1 MQMPTG
7 TCVQASSRRIESDLL
22 TLAFLFGYSSNGKHY
37 NMSHNVT
44 NTFVNTTSAILL
56 NPGYIKTMDG
66 ILKILQLI
74 VGCLVIGFV
83 GHFIDQSSPL
93 FFTAELLLLLIATSC
108 LITTTCLL
116 VSCLLSISAT
126 TIISKTLFELTYH
139 VIAFCLYLASSVYML
154 VLTSRHQNLEDPKIG
169 LYALMTAGI
178 FGVINTIL
186 YIMSFFKA
194 LCNQCGLYD
203 DRVLGQRKNETTTG
217 LL

>member
-1 MQMPTG
+1 
-7 TCVQASSRRIESDLL
+7 
-22 TLAFLFGYSSNGKHY
+22 
-37 NMSHNVT
+37 MSHNVT

-66 ILKILQLI
+66 IIKILQLI
-74 VGCLVIGFV
+74 VGCPVIGLV

-169 LYALMTAGI
+169 LYALMTAG
-178 FGVINTIL
+178 VSL
-186 YIMSFFKA
+186 SFT
-194 LCNQCGLYD
+194 YH
-203 DRVLGQRKNETTTG
+203 
-217 LL
+217 